1 MSVMTMEEVLKLLK
15 KMGARS
21 AKVWLSELEGRGYV
35 LETVEFFSPGDEEL
49 EKKPRDD
56 EKVNEA
62 TGLTRSQT
70 RDILNMDE

>member
-1 MSVMTMEEVLKLLK
+1 MMHDSEEKLKMLK
-15 KMGARS
+15 KLGV
-21 AKVWLSELEGRGYV
+21 KFIEFGTDGLPYK
-35 LETVEFFSPGDEEL
+35 VEFFSPGDEEL
-49 EKKPRDD
+49 EKKPRAD

>member
-1 MSVMTMEEVLKLLK
+1 MNDIEEMLKLLK
-15 KMGARS
+15 KHNV
-21 AKVWLSELEGRGYV
+21 KVADWADGQLYR
-35 LETVEFFSPGDEEL
+35 VEFFPSGNEEL
-49 EKKPRDD
+49 EKKPRED

>member
-1 MSVMTMEEVLKLLK
+1 MINEEMLKLLK
-15 KMGARS
+15 KHNVKSYKYTPMLPGAQF
-21 AKVWLSELEGRGYV
+21 EFEI
-35 LETVEFFSPGDEEL
+35 EFFSPGDEEL
-49 EKKPRDD
+49 EKKPRAD

>member
-1 MSVMTMEEVLKLLK
+1 MVNNMEEVLKMLK
-15 KMGARS
+15 KMGVRS
-21 AKVWLSELEGRGYV
+21 AKVWLSEIDRGYV

-49 EKKPRDD
+49 EKKPRAD

-70 RDILNMDE
+70 QDILNMDE

>member
-1 MSVMTMEEVLKLLK
+1 MMHDSEEKLRLLK
-15 KMGARS
+15 RLGVKFVEFGSDGLPYR
-21 AKVWLSELEGRGYV
+21 
-35 LETVEFFSPGDEEL
+35 VEFFPEAANDDI
-49 EKKPRDD
+49 EKKPRED

>member
-1 MSVMTMEEVLKLLK
+1 MINDRNEEILKLLRK
-15 KMGARS
+15 Y
-21 AKVWLSELEGRGYV
+21 KVKHASIGVGFCIDH
-35 LETVEFFSPGDEEL
+35 VEFFPEAANDSEEL
-49 EKKPRDD
+49 EKKPRAD

>member
-1 MSVMTMEEVLKLLK
+1 MINDRNEEILKLLRK
-15 KMGARS
+15 Y
-21 AKVWLSELEGRGYV
+21 KVKHATIGVGFCIDH
-35 LETVEFFSPGDEEL
+35 VEFFPDVTSDAL
-49 EKKPRDD
+49 EKKPRED

>member
-1 MSVMTMEEVLKLLK
+1 MINDRNEEILKLLRK
-15 KMGARS
+15 Y
-21 AKVWLSELEGRGYV
+21 KVKHATIGVGFCIDH
-35 LETVEFFSPGDEEL
+35 VEFFSPGDEEL
-49 EKKPRDD
+49 EKKPRAD